1 MGGLM
6 SIKTSIMYPE
16 FENIISLSP
25 AFWFGYPKVTEDV
38 KNLKEKSVTHLY
50 TGKKEGHIFKNHV
63 EDIFPNEWDLDFS
76 NNDDFYFS
84 GVQKIYEAF
93 QSNNKNVNFTYDE
106 NGMHNESSWATA
118 LLKIFFNL

>member
-1 MGGLM
+1 
-6 SIKTSIMYPE
+6 MYPE

-25 AFWFGYPKVTEDV
+25 AFWFGYPKVMEDIQ
-38 KNLKEKSVTHLY
+38 NLNEKSATHLY
-50 TGKKEGHIFKNHV
+50 TGKKEGHIFEKHV
-63 EDIFPNEWDLDFS
+63 EDIFPIEWDLDFS

-118 LLKIFFNL
+118 LLKIFLNL